1 MMSPGHVLDKGRIM
15 VIGCG
20 NTISARWRPMRWIE
34 RLTNDLEACVE
45 LRFAVSCPVRPPSDP
60 WQRTNCGPSINAP
73 WIAALTI
80 QRIGICYKQ
89 RHGRR
94 CSINLRCQC
103 LAQGTFWSIL
113 IIESLV
119 CTRGNWQ
126 GDSGRGLSLKEEWT
140 PRLTRQFIMGWFQS
154 ETTTRWFW
162 CPPIVVSNLEDLP
175 LMLVDRSMKSVC
187 EFVNLVSS
195 SLEL

>member
-1 MMSPGHVLDKGRIM
+1 MTWRRVL
-15 VIGCG
+15 
-20 NTISARWRPMRWIE
+20 SS
-34 RLTNDLEACVE
+34 
-45 LRFAVSCPVRPPSDP
+45 AVSRPPWDP

-73 WIAALTI
+73 WTAVVTI

-119 CTRGNWQ
+119 CTRGNWH

-140 PRLTRQFIMGWFQS
+140 LRLTRQFIMGWFQS
-154 ETTTRWFW
+154 DTTTRWFC

-175 LMLVDRSMKSVC
+175 LMLVDRSMKSG
-187 EFVNLVSS
+187 FDFGGWLVKSMILVLNWDS
-195 SLEL
+195 KNFFLIYHLLIK

>member
-1 MMSPGHVLDKGRIM
+1 M
-15 VIGCG
+15 
-20 NTISARWRPMRWIE
+20 TWRRA
-34 RLTNDLEACVE
+34 LS
-45 LRFAVSCPVRPPSDP
+45 FAVSCPVRPPSDP

-73 WIAALTI
+73 WTAVVTI

-126 GDSGRGLSLKEEWT
+126 GDSERGLSLKEEWT
-140 PRLTRQFIMGWFQS
+140 LRLTRQFIMDWFQS
-154 ETTTRWFW
+154 ETTTPWFC
-162 CPPIVVSNLEDLP
+162 CPPIVVSNVEDLP
-175 LMLVDRSMKSVC
+175 LMLVDTGQIHEEWMRIWLTGFVLGFFFFDGWLVKSMI
-187 EFVNLVSS
+187 LVLNWDSNN
-195 SLEL
+195 SLHIYHLLIK